1 MKDTEASMNS
11 LNSVLIEGEVAELA
25 EGGGVVLFII
35 SVNSSAGAVFVTI
48 RVSGRLGQVCAETLK
63 IGRGVRVV
71 GRLEAGEAGI
81 RVYAEHVEIMP
92 MQAKP

>member
-1 MKDTEASMNS
+1 MNN
-11 LNSVLIEGEVAELA
+11 LNSVLIEGECVELA
-25 EGGGVVLFII
+25 EGAGTVLFIL
-35 SVNSSAGAVFVTI
+35 SVNTAAGAIMATVRAV
-48 RVSGRLGQVCAETLK
+48 GRLGQACAETLK
-63 IGRGVRVV
+63 VGRGVRVV